1 MTYIPGD
8 FEITRLTGL
17 TLNAEGFVGVYDGQE
32 HAVHPTMSTSPYP
45 EDNGNTVVEYSVDGG
60 KTWTIEVPSL
70 TNVGEVTV
78 PVRATNPNYE
88 TVQVQAL
95 LKITPRQVTVGDC
108 SKISGDEDPEFTA
121 AVVGLLDGDK
131 IVYSISREPGEA
143 PRHLRRHT
151 LGRYGAGKLR
161 DGVRGRQA
169 GDHQQ
174 SEALSHAN
182 PGSRSDPRIR
192 RDPRSRRQPQDQRGA
207 RGDAERRRLER
218 EQAARNGKKRIKPWD
233 PLAVGKGV
241 LFCIQKIS

>member
-60 KTWTIEVPSL
+60 KTWIIEVPSL

-143 PRHLRRHT
+143 PGT
-151 LGRYGAGKLR
+151 YAVIPSGDTEQGNYAMVYVDGKLVIINNPKPSPTPTPVP
-161 DGVRGRQA
+161 DQT
-169 GDHQQ
+169 
-174 SEALSHAN
+174 
-182 PGSRSDPRIR
+182 PGSGATPGPDASPKTSEE
-192 RDPRSRRQPQDQRGA
+192 PEETPSAAVLSGSRPPGT
-207 RGDAERRRLER
+207 
-218 EQAARNGKKRIKPWD
+218 GKK
-233 PLAVGKGV
+233 G
-241 LFCIQKIS
+241 